1 MVYVCIPK
9 SSIWRCGSSWSLGN
23 FAVFLGKAPL
33 SDSQYLFPSSSLFFN
48 GQKLSEKTDKVQGK
62 LVAGLVNHLGEVAML
77 LIGGLSI
84 ICQKMYKLKKKKEYS
99 SNGITEVMGSNLI
112 GTWIFFTP

>member
-1 MVYVCIPK
+1 M
-9 SSIWRCGSSWSLGN
+9 
-23 FAVFLGKAPL
+23 
-33 SDSQYLFPSSSLFFN
+33 
-48 GQKLSEKTDKVQGK
+48 QGK

-84 ICQKMYKLKKKKEYS
+84 ICQKMYKLKKKEKEYS

-112 GTWIFFTP
+112 GT

>member
-1 MVYVCIPK
+1 MVQAEVKIILLCFWARHFSPTPST
-9 SSIWRCGSSWSLGN
+9 SSHPAI
-23 FAVFLGKAPL
+23 FFL
-33 SDSQYLFPSSSLFFN
+33 N

-112 GTWIFFTP
+112 GT